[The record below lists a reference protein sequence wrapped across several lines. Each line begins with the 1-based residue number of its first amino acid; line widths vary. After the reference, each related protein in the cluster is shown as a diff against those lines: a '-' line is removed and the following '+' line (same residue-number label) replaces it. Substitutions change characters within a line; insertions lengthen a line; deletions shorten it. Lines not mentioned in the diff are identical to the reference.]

1 MSLYQQWREMAEA
14 ERSQEAVE
22 QFWNDY
28 FKAETENYK
37 KLLNEHDKLFSGK
50 VSELAGQ
57 FNMDEPT
64 FAGFIDG
71 INTSLKKAI
80 DLDTLESDTDIA
92 LDIDFEKLYYNMVG
106 CKADWLYELPQWN
119 DLLDEDTRKQLYKKQ
134 KLSGTIVKGK
144 KIGRND
150 PCPCGS
156 GKKYKNC
163 CGRNA

>member
-80 DLDTLESDTDIA
+80 DLDTLESTKPR
-92 LDIDFEKLYYNMVG
+92 LHG
-106 CKADWLYELPQWN
+106 CTSL
-119 DLLDEDTRKQLYKKQ
+119 R
-134 KLSGTIVKGK
+134 SGTVCSA
-144 KIGRND
+144 RR
-150 PCPCGS
+150 S
-156 GKKYKNC
+156 GTK
-163 CGRNA
+163 